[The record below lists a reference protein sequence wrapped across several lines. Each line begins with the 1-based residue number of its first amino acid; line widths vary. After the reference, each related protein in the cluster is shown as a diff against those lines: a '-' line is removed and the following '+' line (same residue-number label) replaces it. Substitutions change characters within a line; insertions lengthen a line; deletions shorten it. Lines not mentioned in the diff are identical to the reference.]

1 MKPMN
6 NGTITPIWKTVC
18 SFLALLALVLVPFI
32 FEASYFVHVLI
43 VIGIYVML
51 TYGLDLV
58 LGYCGQFSFSQGAF
72 YGIGAYASA
81 LLSLKLGLSFW
92 LALPAAALIASF
104 FGLILGIPSL
114 RLKGHYLAITTI
126 AFQIIINLVLKQWY
140 SLTEGTAGLTGIP
153 RPDPISIPG
162 LTVLH
167 FDSEASFYYLIL
179 GLTLLTALFMAR
191 ITRSRIGRELVAVR
205 EDEVLAKTIGINTT
219 KIKVIAFALSAM
231 LAGAAGS
238 FFAHYLGSL
247 HPASFTIWTSAEVV
261 AMVIIGGRGMFAG
274 PLIGTSILVLLP
286 EYLRVAEDYKLL
298 LYGMAMVLIIT
309 LMPKGIAGTVKEKI
323 SDRRIKSV

>member
-1 MKPMN
+1 M
-6 NGTITPIWKTVC
+6 
-18 SFLALLALVLVPFI
+18 
-32 FEASYFVHVLI
+32 
-43 VIGIYVML
+43 
-51 TYGLDLV
+51 
-58 LGYCGQFSFSQGAF
+58 
-72 YGIGAYASA
+72 
-81 LLSLKLGLSFW
+81 
-92 LALPAAALIASF
+92 
-104 FGLILGIPSL
+104 PSL

-140 SLTEGTAGLTGIP
+140 SLTEGTAGLTDIP

-162 LTVLH
+162 ITVLQ
-167 FDSEASFYYLIL
+167 FGSETSFYYLIL
-179 GLTLLTALFMAR
+179 GLALLTALFMAR
-191 ITRSRIGRELVAVR
+191 IIKSRLGREMVAVR

-231 LAGAAGS
+231 LAGVAGS

-274 PLIGTSILVLLP
+274 PLIGSSILVLLP

-309 LMPKGIAGTVKEKI
+309 FMPKGIAGTVKEKI
-323 SDRRIKSV
+323 SDRRIKSA

>member
-6 NGTITPIWKTVC
+6 NKTITPFWKIF
-18 SFLALLALVLVPFI
+18 SSILLLVALVLVPFI

-43 VIGIYVML
+43 VIGIYAIL
-51 TYGLDLV
+51 AYGLDLV

-72 YGIGAYASA
+72 FGIGAYASA
-81 LLSLKLGLSFW
+81 LLTLKLGLSFW
-92 LALPAAALIASF
+92 IALPAAALIASF
-104 FGLILGIPSL
+104 FGLILGMPSL

-140 SLTEGTAGLTGIP
+140 SLTEGTAGLTDIP
-153 RPDPISIPG
+153 RPNPISIPG

-191 ITRSRIGRELVAVR
+191 IIKSRIGRELVAVR
-205 EDEVLAKTIGINTT
+205 EDEVLARTIGIHTT

-231 LAGAAGS
+231 LAGVAGS
-238 FFAHYLGSL
+238 FFAHYMGSL

-274 PLIGTSILVLLP
+274 PLIGTSLLVLLP

-309 LMPKGIAGTVKEKI
+309 FMPKGVAGTVKEKI
-323 SDRRIKSV
+323 SDSRIKSA